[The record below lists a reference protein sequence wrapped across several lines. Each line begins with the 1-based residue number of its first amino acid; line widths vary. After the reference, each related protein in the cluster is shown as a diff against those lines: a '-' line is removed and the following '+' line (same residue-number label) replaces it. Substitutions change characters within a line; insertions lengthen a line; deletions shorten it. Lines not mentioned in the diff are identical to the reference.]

1 MNDFV
6 DCKQTADTHK
16 KILKQNVI
24 NSVTAWGMSET
35 SPMALMSPINNI
47 VLGSCG
53 VPVPNSEFKIGNNS
67 EENYIRIILCFL
79 FTLFGNSFI

>member
-1 MNDFV
+1 MIVN
-6 DCKQTADTHK
+6 KRLTHK
-16 KILKQNVI
+16 KEIIKQNVI

-79 FTLFGNSFI
+79 FTYLEILLSD

>member
-6 DCKQTADTHK
+6 DCKQTADTQK
-16 KILKQNVI
+16 KIIKQNVI

-67 EENYIRIILCFL
+67 EENYA
-79 FTLFGNSFI
+79 

>member
-6 DCKQTADTHK
+6 DCKQTADTK

>member
-1 MNDFV
+1 MVYDFV
-6 DCKQTADTHK
+6 DCKQTADTK

-67 EENYIRIILCFL
+67 EKKTKHDFM
-79 FTLFGNSFI
+79 FFI

>member
-1 MNDFV
+1 
-6 DCKQTADTHK
+6 
-16 KILKQNVI
+16 
-24 NSVTAWGMSET
+24 MSET

-67 EENYIRIILCFL
+67 EKKTKHDFM
-79 FTLFGNSFI
+79 FFI